1 MIRLARPWIGDEE
14 RAAVDEVLSS
24 GMLVMGAR
32 VAELEARLAEL
43 CGRRYAVACGS
54 GTAALELALAGLG
67 IDAAGGDVLC
77 PDLSWPSPAHAIARV
92 GARPVLVDVDPGSWN
107 ASALTLAAA
116 RTASIRAA
124 IVIDQFGTPAEHPA
138 IAAALPDLPLVVD
151 AACSLGATI
160 GGRPSAAFGVVA
172 CLSFHPRKLVTTGE
186 GGACVTDDEGLADEL
201 RMLRNHG
208 QRGPGQF
215 AAPAGNQRM
224 TEMAA
229 AMGLAQLARLDA
241 IIARR
246 RALAERYRDALGGL
260 GLQTPPEGATSNWQT
275 FGVVLPEGTASSGR
289 DALVTGLR
297 ERGVESG
304 RLSYALHRIGSLRGR
319 ATGGP
324 FPVAERIESCGLALP
339 LHPLL
344 TDEEQE
350 IVLSTFFDVARTLE
364 MSLP

>member
-1 MIRLARPWIGDEE
+1 VIRLARPWIGDEE
-14 RAAVDEVLSS
+14 RTAVDEVLDS

-32 VAELEARLAEL
+32 VSELEERLAER

-67 IDAAGGDVLC
+67 IASGDVLC
-77 PDLSWPSPAHAIARV
+77 PDLSWPSPAHAIARA
-92 GARPVLVDVDPGSWN
+92 GARPVLVDVDAGSWN
-107 ASALTLAAA
+107 GSALTLAAA
-116 RTASIRAA
+116 RTASTRAA
-124 IVIDQFGTPAEHPA
+124 IVIDQFGTPADHPA

-160 GGRPSAAFGVVA
+160 AGRPSASFGVVA
-172 CLSFHPRKLVTTGE
+172 CLSFHPRKVVTTGE

-208 QRGPGQF
+208 QRGPGRF

-229 AMGLAQLARLDA
+229 AMGIAQLARLDA
-241 IIARR
+241 ILLRR
-246 RALAERYRDALGGL
+246 RALAERYHDALEGV
-260 GLQTPPEGATSNWQT
+260 GLQKPPGGATSNWQT
-275 FGVVLPEGTASSGR
+275 FGVVLPEGNGSDAR
-289 DALVTGLR
+289 DALVARLR

-304 RLSYALHRIGSLRGR
+304 RLSYALHRIGSLEGR

-324 FPVAERIESCGLALP
+324 FPVADRIASSGLALP

-344 TDEEQE
+344 TDEEQD
-350 IVLSTFFDVARTLE
+350 IVLDSFFEAARALQIGL
-364 MSLP
+364 S